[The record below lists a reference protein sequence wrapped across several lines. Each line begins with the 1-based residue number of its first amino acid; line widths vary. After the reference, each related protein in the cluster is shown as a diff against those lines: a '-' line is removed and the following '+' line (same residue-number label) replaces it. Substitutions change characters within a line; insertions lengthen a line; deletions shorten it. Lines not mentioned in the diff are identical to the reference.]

1 MNLLPIGSY
10 TVDMSSIVHQYL
22 DTTLRL
28 LKQMKEIANFDRS
41 VDFDIL
47 NDNLTRMW
55 RYMTNEERKYVE
67 AQLKI

>member
-10 TVDMSSIVHQYL
+10 TVGMSSIVHQYL
-22 DTTLRL
+22 DTTLHL

-47 NDNLTRMW
+47 NDKLTRLW
-55 RYMTNEERKYVE
+55 RYMTEEERKYVE